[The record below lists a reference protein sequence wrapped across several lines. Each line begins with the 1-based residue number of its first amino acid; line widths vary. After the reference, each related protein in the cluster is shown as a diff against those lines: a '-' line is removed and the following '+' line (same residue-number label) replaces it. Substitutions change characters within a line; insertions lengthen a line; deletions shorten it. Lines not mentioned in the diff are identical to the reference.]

1 MDFAMPRDP
10 AVEILPSACPHDCPS
25 TCALE
30 VERIDAHHI
39 GRVHGSRRN
48 TYTAGVVCAKVARYA
63 ERVHHPERLRTPL
76 RRVGEKGV
84 GFAAYRPVSWDD
96 ALDLIAENLIR
107 VADRYGSEAVWPYFY
122 AGTMG
127 YVQRDGI
134 ERLRHAK
141 RYSRQYSTICVK
153 LSDTGWVAGTGVKRG
168 VDSRE
173 MVESDL
179 IVVWG
184 GNPVSTQVNLMTHV
198 ARARKERGA
207 KFVVIDPYRT
217 PTAEQADIH
226 LAIRPGTDGAL
237 ACAVMHV
244 LFRDGLAD
252 RAYMEKYTDAPAE
265 LEAHLK
271 TRTPEWASAITGLPV
286 EAIEDFARLYGQT
299 KRSYIRVGYGF
310 TRMRNGSAQM
320 HAVSCLPAVSGAWQ
334 RPGGGAMYGQTGLYP
349 LDRTM
354 IQGLDVLDKSVR
366 NLDQSRLGPILVGE
380 RDALG
385 DGPPVMALFIQN
397 TNPVVVCPE
406 SIKVRDGFR
415 RDDLFVAVHEQF
427 MTDTAKMADIVLPA
441 TTFLEHDDF
450 YTASG
455 HTHLQVAR
463 KIIEPYAESRSNHD
477 VICALAKRLGAEHPG
492 FGMTPWQLIDQM
504 LKASGL
510 PDADTMYKAGG
521 IDMAPKF
528 ETAHFLDGFGTPDK
542 RFRFKPDWKGLG
554 LDHEK
559 MPSLPDHLA
568 VTDEAD
574 AAKPFRLVAAPARS
588 YLNSSFTETPGSIKR
603 EKRPTILMNP
613 DDCQTLGVKEG
624 DRVRV
629 GNDRGSIVIHVEP
642 RDGQQSGVV
651 VIESI
656 WPNAAFEEGI
666 GVNALTSADPGYP
679 AGGAVFHDTAVW
691 LRAA

>member
-1 MDFAMPRDP
+1 MPRDP

-30 VERIDAHHI
+30 VEKIDSHHI

-48 TYTAGVVCAKVARYA
+48 SYTAGVICAKVARYS

-76 RRVGEKGV
+76 RRVGDKGV
-84 GFAAYRPVSWDD
+84 GFDAYQPIGWED
-96 ALDLIAENLIR
+96 ALDLIAEKLIR
-107 VADRYGSEAVWPYFY
+107 VAERDGSEAVWPYFY

-134 ERLRHAK
+134 ERLRHVM
-141 RYSRQYSTICVK
+141 RYSRQYSTICVR

-168 VDSRE
+168 VDARE
-173 MVESDL
+173 VVESDL

-184 GNPVSTQVNLMTHV
+184 GNPVSTQVNLMTHI
-198 ARARKERGA
+198 ARARKERGT

-226 LAIRPGTDGAL
+226 LAVRPGTDGAL

-244 LFRDGLAD
+244 LFRDGMAD
-252 RAYMEKYTDAPAE
+252 RAYLEKYTDVPAE

-271 TRTPEWASAITGLPV
+271 TRTPEWASSITGLSV
-286 EAIEDFARLYGQT
+286 QAIEDFARLYGQT

-320 HAVSCLPAVSGAWQ
+320 HAVASLPAVTGAWQ
-334 RPGGGAMYGQTGLYP
+334 YPGGGAMYGQTGLYA

-354 IQGLDVLDKSVR
+354 IQGLDRLDKSTR
-366 NLDQSRLGPILVGE
+366 NLDQSRMGPILVGDK
-380 RDALG
+380 DALAG
-385 DGPPVMALFIQN
+385 GPPVNALFIQN

-406 SIKVRDGFR
+406 SVKVRDGFM

-450 YTASG
+450 YTGSG
-455 HTHLQVAR
+455 HTFLQVAK

-492 FGMTPWQLIDQM
+492 FHMTPWQLIDQM
-504 LKASGL
+504 LNASGL
-510 PDADTMYKAGG
+510 PDADTLYRDGG

-528 ETAHFLDGFGTPDK
+528 ETAHFLDGFAHPDK
-542 RFRFKPDWKGLG
+542 RYHFKADWKAFGIE
-554 LDHEK
+554 HEK
-559 MPSLPDHLA
+559 MPALPDHLA
-568 VTDEAD
+568 VTDEASTD
-574 AAKPFRLVAAPARS
+574 KPFRLVAAPARS

-603 EKRPTILMNP
+603 ERRPTILMNP
-613 DDCQTLGVKEG
+613 DDCAALSVKEG
-624 DRVRV
+624 DRIRI
-629 GNDRGSIVIHVEP
+629 GNDRASIVIHVEP
-642 RDGQQSGVV
+642 RAGQQRGVV

>member
-1 MDFAMPRDP
+1 MPRDP

-30 VERIDAHHI
+30 VEKIDSHHI
-39 GRVHGSRRN
+39 GRVRGSQRN
-48 TYTAGVVCAKVARYA
+48 SYTAGVICAKVARYS

-84 GFAAYRPVSWDD
+84 GLAAYQPIGWDD
-96 ALDLIAENLIR
+96 ALDLIADKLIR
-107 VADRYGSEAVWPYFY
+107 VAERDGAEAVWPYFY

-134 ERLRHAK
+134 ERLRHVM

-168 VDSRE
+168 VDARE
-173 MVESDL
+173 VVESDL

-184 GNPVSTQVNLMTHV
+184 GNPVSTQVNLMAHI
-198 ARARKERGA
+198 ARARKERGT

-226 LAIRPGTDGAL
+226 LAVRPGTDGAL

-244 LFRDGLAD
+244 LFRDGKAD
-252 RAYMEKYTDAPAE
+252 RAYLEKYTDVPAE

-271 TRTPEWASAITGLPV
+271 SRTPEWASAITGLSV
-286 EAIEDFARLYGQT
+286 QEIEDFARLYGQT

-310 TRMRNGSAQM
+310 TRMRNGSAQI
-320 HAVSCLPAVSGAWQ
+320 HAVTSLPAVTGAWQ
-334 RPGGGAMYGQTGLYP
+334 YPGGGAMYGQTGLYT

-354 IQGLDVLDKSVR
+354 IQGLDRLDKSVR
-366 NLDQSRLGPILVGE
+366 SLDQSRMGPILVGDK
-380 RDALG
+380 DALAG
-385 DGPPVMALFIQN
+385 GPPVKALFIQN
-397 TNPVVVCPE
+397 TNPMVVCPE

-415 RDDLFVAVHEQF
+415 RDDLFIAVHEQF

-450 YTASG
+450 YTGSG
-455 HTHLQVAR
+455 HTYLQVAK
-463 KIIEPYAESRSNHD
+463 KIIEPYAESRSNHE

-492 FGMTPWQLIDQM
+492 FHMTPWQLIDQM

-510 PDADTMYKAGG
+510 PDADTFYRDGG
-521 IDMAPKF
+521 VDMAPKF
-528 ETAHFLDGFGTPDK
+528 ETAHFLDGFGHADK
-542 RFRFKPDWKGLG
+542 RFHFKPDWQALG
-554 LDHEK
+554 IEHGK
-559 MPSLPDHLA
+559 MPVLPDHLA
-568 VTDEAD
+568 VTDEASAD
-574 AAKPFRLVAAPARS
+574 KPFRLVAAPARS

-603 EKRPTILMNP
+603 ERRPTILISP
-613 DDCQTLGVKEG
+613 DDCAVLGVKEG
-624 DRVRV
+624 DRIRI
-629 GNDRGSIVIHVEP
+629 GNDRGSLVIHVEP
-642 RDGQQSGVV
+642 RGGQQPGVV